1 MVKIVAKYLF
11 TGRGLIINNALLEY
25 DEKSG
30 QIISVDVAKQS
41 DLTDYK
47 FYDSAVVP
55 GFVNAHCHVE
65 LSHLVDLFKQGT
77 GMDGFI
83 QQINSL
89 RETVDAQG
97 RIKALEEGMETLYN
111 QGVSAMG
118 DISNCSESFDCK
130 SKSKIFTRT
139 FLEVFGTEEVDAPG
153 VIESVLELQK
163 EALKYGIN
171 AAPTPHSCY
180 TSHPKLIQMAA
191 AEGLKSGYISY
202 HSQESSQEEDM
213 IRYGKGELSDDYNQR
228 GCSVPKLN
236 PDGALCYFLEILKP
250 LVNIESGMIEENVI
264 LVHNVTTDQA
274 SIDAAKRVLKN
285 SYWVT
290 CPMSNIFIHRELP
303 NLPLLAEND
312 LNICIGT
319 DSLSSNTHFS
329 IVDEMKT
336 IQNAFPQISMAQM
349 IKWAT
354 INGAKAIG
362 CDSQYG
368 TIEVGKAPGLVFI
381 DGVVEDQTGELRLTE
396 QSKSVRII

>member
-1 MVKIVAKYLF
+1 MEKIVAKYLF
-11 TGRGLIINNALLEY
+11 TGRGLVIDNALIEY
-25 DEKSG
+25 DTQSG
-30 QIISVDVAKQS
+30 LIHSVDVANESEIRELK
-41 DLTDYK
+41 Y
-47 FYDSAVVP
+47 YDGAVTP
-55 GFVNAHCHVE
+55 GFVNAHCHIE
-65 LSHLVDLFKQGT
+65 LSHLVGLFKQGT

-83 QQINSL
+83 RQINSL
-89 RETVDAQG
+89 RETVDAEG
-97 RIKALEEGMETLYN
+97 RVAALKKGMETLYN

-118 DISNCSESFDCK
+118 DISNCSESFACK
-130 SKSKIFTRT
+130 RDSKLYTRT
-139 FLEVFGTEEVDAPG
+139 FLEVFGTEEVDAQG
-153 VIESVLELQK
+153 VIENVLELQK
-163 EALKYGIN
+163 EAVKYGID

-202 HSQESSQEEDM
+202 HSQESPQEEDM
-213 IRYGKGELSDDYNQR
+213 IRYGKGELADDYNQR
-228 GCSVPKLN
+228 GCSVPELN
-236 PDGALCYFLEILKP
+236 SDGALCYFLKILDP
-250 LVNIESGMIEENVI
+250 LANPQTGMVEENVI

-274 SIDAAKRVLKN
+274 SIDAANKLLKN

-303 NLPLLAEND
+303 NIPLLAENN

-336 IQNAFPQISMAQM
+336 IQGAFPQIALSQL

-362 CDSQYG
+362 CDSDYG

-381 DGVVEDQTGELRLTE
+381 DGIIEDESGELRLSAN
-396 QSKSVRII
+396 SKSVRII